1 MLRSC
6 DVIGAGQRA
15 NGDGI
20 LIYCDGIWVKGDW
33 ILISGDVIGPKV
45 MGY

>member
-1 MLRSC
+1 MLRFC

-20 LIYCDGIWVKGDW
+20 LIYCDGIWAKGAG
-33 ILISGDVIGPKV
+33 ILRSCNVREPKV
-45 MGY
+45 MGC